1 MKKKAPENNSA
12 QEALLVKMV
21 SVVSHELRN
30 PLAIMNNSLYFI
42 KTKLSALPDA
52 DPKLNKHLGII
63 ESEIK
68 NANAVVGELVGYF
81 REAKPEPRPVRLN
94 AVVEQALAA
103 YAPPPKVEVTHEPD
117 ESDPELTGDP
127 AQLAD
132 AVRRVLANAGEA
144 MPEGGAVKVRV
155 YRDAK
160 RPAVEISD
168 SGPGIRPDDL
178 HKVFEPFFTTKPR
191 GLGLGLAVAKRTLER
206 HGGSVDIKTQ
216 PGKGTTVRL
225 FLPA

>member
-1 MKKKAPENNSA
+1 MKKKVPENNSG

-81 REAKPEPRPVRLN
+81 REAKPEVRPLRLN
-94 AVVEQALAA
+94 AVVEAALAA
-103 YAPPPKVEVTHEPD
+103 WTPPAKVAVSQELD
-117 ESDPELTGDP
+117 ASDPELQGDP

-132 AVRRVLANAGEA
+132 AVRRILCNAGEA
-144 MPEGGAVKVRV
+144 MPEGGTVKVRV
-155 YRDAK
+155 TRDAK
-160 RPAVEISD
+160 RPAVEITD
-168 SGPGIRPDDL
+168 AGPGIRPDDL
-178 HKVFEPFFTTKPR
+178 HKVFDAFFTTKPR

-216 PGKGTTVRL
+216 PGKGTAVRII
-225 FLPA
+225 LPA